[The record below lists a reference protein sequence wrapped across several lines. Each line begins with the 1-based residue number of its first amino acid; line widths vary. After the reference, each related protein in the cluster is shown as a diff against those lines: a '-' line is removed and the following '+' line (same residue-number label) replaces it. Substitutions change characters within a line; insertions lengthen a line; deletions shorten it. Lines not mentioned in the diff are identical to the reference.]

1 MSQPENRIYPPAP
14 LSLRHSVE
22 TSVRTYLHELRDQS
36 ISGLHRHVME
46 EVEQTLIRVVI
57 EHTSG
62 NQSEASRILGLTRA
76 TVRRKIREHSILIA
90 L

>member
-1 MSQPENRIYPPAP
+1 MSQPENSSYQPAP
-14 LSLRHSVE
+14 LSLRYSVE
-22 TSVRTYLHELRDQS
+22 TSVRAYLHELHDQP
-36 ISGLHRHVME
+36 ITGLHKHVME
-46 EVEQTLIRVVI
+46 EVEQTLMRVVL

-76 TVRRKIREHSILIA
+76 TVRRKIREHSILVA

>member
-1 MSQPENRIYPPAP
+1 MSQPENSSCQPVPP
-14 LSLRHSVE
+14 SLRYSVE
-22 TSVRTYLHELRDQS
+22 TSVRAYLLELHDQP
-36 ISGLHRHVME
+36 ITGLHKHVME
-46 EVEQTLIRVVI
+46 EVEQTLLRVVL

-76 TVRRKIREHSILIA
+76 TVRRKIREHSIFIA